1 MEEAGERRRRRRRR
15 AGRKKRRR
23 VSMRGEEAR
32 ERRRRRRR
40 RRKRPGS
47 VAWEGNWAYGTEP
60 GQLCWRGENRVR
72 GWPVEYGGGEVGRV
86 GRNTLQQENGFG

>member
-1 MEEAGERRRRRRRR
+1 MEEAGERRRRRRRRR

-23 VSMRGEEAR
+23 VRMRGEEAR

-40 RRKRPGS
+40 RPGS

>member
-40 RRKRPGS
+40 RPGS

>member
-40 RRKRPGS
+40 RPGS

-60 GQLCWRGENRVR
+60 GQLSWRGENRVR

>member
-23 VSMRGEEAR
+23 VRMRGEEAR
-32 ERRRRRRR
+32 ERRRRRR
-40 RRKRPGS
+40 KRPG